1 MLQLR
6 NITVSTDLFRGMAEL
21 WRNDKVSKTP
31 YFTTPIQL
39 NGIEPSLSPNQATN
53 KSIFIFRL
61 KFLDCRLVCQDG
73 ELGCSQLVV
82 AAQSP
87 LLRLLLAG
95 LGEEGEIFLPDFSL
109 AAAQQV
115 VATLHGLPPTVST
128 QLCNVGCG
136 HRVSVSCVGR
146 VVVSA

>member
-1 MLQLR
+1 M
-6 NITVSTDLFRGMAEL
+6 
-21 WRNDKVSKTP
+21 
-31 YFTTPIQL
+31 
-39 NGIEPSLSPNQATN
+39 
-53 KSIFIFRL
+53 
-61 KFLDCRLVCQDG
+61 CQDG
-73 ELGCSQLVV
+73 ELGCSQVVV

-95 LGEEGEIFLPDFSL
+95 VGEEGEIFLPDFSL

-136 HRVSVSCVGR
+136 HRVSSA
-146 VVVSA
+146 VSAEWWYQPSGQTDSGDSS